1 MYYNTCKVIKEMLA
15 HLEVNRKV
23 SIMRNSRVIIYTDL
37 DSIALKDKAYSFSK
51 RVNLK
56 HCDRLSFYGK
66 AKKATE
72 GRYTALFSYDTLICV
87 YDKAANTLHVGKYW
101 NYSATTR
108 RHEMSFLDDLFD
120 NSMSNPQTAYDV
132 YDRLREG

>member
-1 MYYNTCKVIKEMLA
+1 
-15 HLEVNRKV
+15 
-23 SIMRNSRVIIYTDL
+23 MRNSRVIIYTDL

-120 NSMSNPQTAYDV
+120 NSMRAILKLHTMSMIGLERAKQKGQRYCLCPFCIYRV
-132 YDRLREG
+132 